1 VADVDNRAAGGPLA
15 FPADLAARWDIRD
28 AELIADTHT
37 SHVWRVG
44 RTGGTA
50 IVKALKPA
58 GLGELPGMDYLS
70 WLDGHGT
77 VRVLDAIGNTFLIED
92 AGRRTLGDVVRAGGD
107 DLATDVIA
115 RIVGGLTNP
124 AKAPP
129 ATLVPLE
136 TNFRELFAYP
146 ASAGDPALA
155 AFVGWAKV
163 TARGLL
169 ADQRNIRPLHGDL
182 HHDNVICD
190 DAGTW
195 RIIDPKGLI
204 GDPAYDVANVFGN
217 PLGATDLILDPARA
231 RHLASRFASAL
242 SMTEEK
248 ILTYAATHAALSI
261 CWSSAR
267 PGSASAALNISERLA
282 FGQLVRGLLG

>member
-1 VADVDNRAAGGPLA
+1 MSKIAQPAPPLA

-37 SHVWRVG
+37 SHVWRAF

-58 GLGELPGMDYLS
+58 GLGELPGMAYLD
-70 WLDGHGT
+70 WLDGHGA
-77 VRVLDAIGNTFLIED
+77 VRVLEAVRDTFLIED
-92 AGRRTLGDVVRAGGD
+92 AGLRTLGDVVRAGGD

-115 RIVGGLTNP
+115 GIVGGLANP

-129 ATLVPLE
+129 ASLVPLE

-146 ASAGDPALA
+146 ESGGDPALA
-155 AFVGWAKV
+155 AFIGWAKV
-163 TARGLL
+163 TARDLL
-169 ADQRNIRPLHGDL
+169 ADQQDIRPLHGDL
-182 HHDNVICD
+182 HHDNIICD

-242 SMTEEK
+242 DMTEEK

-282 FGQLVRGLLG
+282 FGQLVRGLIS